1 MPQIQ
6 IEDGQFLEVIYKLK
20 LVGIVITSCLTWTA
34 HIEYTVKRVNRAIW
48 QLTRFKRLGASQD
61 KLVTFYVL
69 KIRSILMFGSICF
82 HSSLTAEL
90 SDKLELQ
97 QRKSLTI
104 ILGSQ
109 YRNYNH
115 ARSLTNLP
123 RLDEL
128 REKACLQWAI
138 QAQADPKHSDL
149 FPLNKST
156 VNTRH
161 RKKFQEYFCHTGKY
175 YNSTIPHM
183 TRSLNQHSKKSQY
196 STGQ

>member
-1 MPQIQ
+1 MPQI
-6 IEDGQFLEVIYKLK
+6 ELEEGKFLEVIYELK

-34 HIEYTVKRVNRAIW
+34 HINYTVKRVNKAIW
-48 QLTRFKRLGASQD
+48 QLTRFKRLGAPQE
-61 KLVTFYVL
+61 KLVTFYIL
-69 KIRSILMFGSICF
+69 KIISILMFGAICF

-90 SDKLELQ
+90 SHKLELQ
-97 QRKSLTI
+97 QRKSLAI

-109 YRNYNH
+109 YRSYNH

-128 REKACLQWAI
+128 REKACLEWAI
-138 QAQADPKHSDL
+138 KAQADPKHSQL
-149 FPLNKST
+149 FPLNESE

-161 RKKFQEYFCHTGKY
+161 RNKYLEYLCHTLKY

-183 TRSLNQHSKKSQY
+183 TVRKAKVV
-196 STGQ
+196 

>member
-1 MPQIQ
+1 M
-6 IEDGQFLEVIYKLK
+6 
-20 LVGIVITSCLTWTA
+20 VITSCLTWTA
-34 HIEYTVKRVNRAIW
+34 HIEYTVKRVNGAIW
-48 QLTRFKRLGASQD
+48 QLTRFKRLGAPQD
-61 KLVTFYVL
+61 KLVTFYIL

-97 QRKSLTI
+97 QRKSLAI

-109 YRNYNH
+109 YRSYNH

-123 RLDEL
+123 RLDDL

-138 QAQADPKHSDL
+138 KAQADPKHADL
-149 FPLNKST
+149 FPLNEST

-161 RKKFQEYFCHTGKY
+161 RKKFREYFCHTVKY
-175 YNSTIPHM
+175 YKSSILRFILPCK
-183 TRSLNQHSKKSQY
+183 SDCQPIFLKKQGIY
-196 STGQ
+196 